1 MGEDRFAHGLTKWE
15 ERFSALDDGGWAFGA
30 GPAPEVAQAA
40 RLYRQRVAPDGGLA
54 VDLGAGDGR
63 NAVFLAEQG
72 FDLLAVEA
80 APTGARRIAARLAAR
95 DLPGRVEAADLR
107 AFALPPAIDLLVSCH
122 VVHLLPEPYR
132 RIREWQEA
140 TRPGGLCLVS
150 SRGPIPEDPPG
161 YYWYPERGE
170 LKHCFAFAGW
180 RVLATYEEET
190 LHPGTTTLVY
200 RTGVIAQKPG

>member
-1 MGEDRFAHGLTKWE
+1 MPEDRYAHGLQKWE
-15 ERFSALDDGGWAFGA
+15 ERFKTLGDGAWAFGA

-40 RLYRQRVAPDGGLA
+40 QLYRQRAGANGGRA

-63 NAVFLAEQG
+63 NALFLAERG
-72 FDLLAVEA
+72 FAVLAVEA
-80 APTGARRIAARLAAR
+80 APTGARRIADRLAER
-95 DLPGRVEAADLR
+95 GLPGRVEAADLR
-107 AFALPPAIDLLVSCH
+107 DFALPSAIDLLVACH

-132 RIREWQEA
+132 RIADWQA
-140 TRPGGLCLVS
+140 HTRPGGICLVS

-180 RVLATYEEET
+180 RILATYEEES
-190 LHPGTTTLVY
+190 LHGETLVY
-200 RTGVIAQKPG
+200 RTGVIAQRAGS

>member
-1 MGEDRFAHGLTKWE
+1 MAEDRYAHGLLKWE
-15 ERFSALDDGGWAFGA
+15 ERFRSLDEGAWAFGA

-40 RLYRQRVAPDGGLA
+40 RLYRQRVGASGGLA

-63 NAVFLAEQG
+63 NALFLAEQG

-80 APTGARRIAARLAAR
+80 APTGAQRIAERLTARG
-95 DLPGRVEAADLR
+95 LPGRVEAADLR
-107 AFALPPAIDLLVSCH
+107 DYALPAAIDLLVACH

-140 TRPGGLCLVS
+140 TRPGGICLVS
-150 SRGPIPEDPPG
+150 SRGPIPEDPAG

-180 RVLATYEEET
+180 QVLATYEEES
-190 LHPGTTTLVY
+190 LHGDATLVY
-200 RTGVIAQKPG
+200 RTGVIAQKPL

>member
-1 MGEDRFAHGLTKWE
+1 MSEDRYAHGLLKWE
-15 ERFSALDDGGWAFGA
+15 ERFKALGEGAWAFGA

-40 RLYRQRVAPDGGLA
+40 RLYRQRAGESGGVA

-63 NAVFLAEQG
+63 NAIFLAEQG
-72 FDLLAVEA
+72 FEVLAVEA
-80 APTGARRIAARLAAR
+80 APTGARRIADRLAER
-95 DLPGRVEAADLR
+95 GLKGWVETVDLR
-107 AFALPPAIDLLVSCH
+107 TYVLPAGIDLLVACH

-132 RIREWQEA
+132 RIREWQSA
-140 TRPGGLCLVS
+140 TRPGGICLVS

-180 RVLATYEEET
+180 KVLATYEEES
-190 LHPGTTTLVY
+190 LHDEATLVY
-200 RTGVIAQKPG
+200 RTGVIAQKPGE